1 MKNIKLSLTNNSFTN
16 IFIAVKNIL
25 IKISLLL
32 SITFLFLGVHYSNFT
47 VTSNND
53 NVVLTWQTT
62 VEGNLKET
70 SVERRVVNGV
80 FSSIGSVPAKGDN
93 SSYTFIDENAFKVQ
107 ASFYTYRL
115 VFIKNDGT
123 KSSDGIELGVSHTTS
138 VEKRTWGSIKALFR

>member
-32 SITFLFLGVHYSNFT
+32 SITFLFLGVHYS
-47 VTSNND
+47 